1 MKVVN
6 FENQNEVV
14 FSLLFL
20 VVMSVF
26 LPECRLSA
34 CDHVEKQ
41 SIGGKVPVV
50 LVL

>member
-20 VVMSVF
+20 VVVAIIIN
-26 LPECRLSA
+26 E
-34 CDHVEKQ
+34 H
-41 SIGGKVPVV
+41 
-50 LVL
+50 